1 MKKILF
7 ITGIILIFFSSTI
20 FAYPNYNM
28 SWDFKIFN
36 DPDARQVA
44 INTAQK
50 QADLTETEEDPID
63 QFADGLERRLYSSA
77 QRQIIDMIMGEE
89 DIPYG
94 DFEAGDL
101 QISVAEDPQTG
112 EVLVEITDTIS
123 GDSTVIT
130 YSDDDW
136 SSDLNY

>member
-1 MKKILF
+1 MKKILL
-7 ITGIILIFFSSTI
+7 ITCVIVIFLSNAA

-28 SWDFKIFN
+28 SWDFKIFD

-50 QADLTETEEDPID
+50 QSELTETEEDPID
-63 QFADGLERRLYSSA
+63 RFTEGLERRLYSSA

-123 GDSTVIT
+123 GDSTIIT

-136 SSDLNY
+136 SGDLNY

>member
-1 MKKILF
+1 MKKILL
-7 ITGIILIFFSSTI
+7 ISVMLIIFLSGSV

-28 SWDFKIFN
+28 SWDFQIYN
-36 DPDARQVA
+36 NPDARQVA

-63 QFADGLERRLYSSA
+63 QFTEGLERRLYSSA

-123 GDSTVIT
+123 GDSTIIT

-136 SSDLNY
+136 SSDLNF